1 MPHVTRKACGLL
13 LETAKSS
20 SSYSYAYKYCRLLY
34 SSISAVY
41 FPSGKKGDSFAT
53 ENTGLT
59 ACEIHRNVSKNVSSP
74 NPFNFQINFLLVISV

>member
-59 ACEIHRNVSKNVSSP
+59 ACEIHRNVSKNVFFLRI
-74 NPFNFQINFLLVISV
+74 PFNFSK